1 MLAIDLAL
9 TRVCLAADAL
19 TVEAREGADMGFTGK
34 QAIHPAQVPF
44 IYAAFAPRY
53 DECKCPRATSDARLT
68 ATHANVHSPQVQH
81 KAERIKKEF
90 EAAIEAGRGA
100 FSLDGIMIDKVRA
113 SEPEIE
119 MPLSN

>member
-1 MLAIDLAL
+1 MRGSQRHTKI
-9 TRVCLAADAL
+9 
-19 TVEAREGADMGFTGK
+19 
-34 QAIHPAQVPF
+34 
-44 IYAAFAPRY
+44 
-53 DECKCPRATSDARLT
+53 
-68 ATHANVHSPQVQH
+68 HSPQVQH